1 MVLIVRNIREVN
13 HYQSILHLTRVTKMS
28 VFVSRVP
35 NRKLLTL
42 IASCLW
48 ITFEILSTITNE
60 TRLRSYERKYV
71 YVQFIFKHLK
81 NALVRK
87 KPQ

>member
-13 HYQSILHLTRVTKMS
+13 HYQSIHCTNTSLESLKCQFS
-28 VFVSRVP
+28 FLE
-35 NRKLLTL
+35 LLTL

-60 TRLRSYERKYV
+60 TRLRPYERKYV